1 MSGKADKAGDRAGG
15 AQSTEINVGA
25 LSETFS
31 SKAAISIVE
40 EVENEDD
47 KAPAVQ
53 ARNLFLLMPEISR
66 KIFVGMLNG
75 NELAR
80 FDTAMVHHRGHAA
93 LQEAMNGVDVYGSEF
108 RYQLESKTE
117 LCEGL
122 TWMRKKN
129 ILPHDFTLHMYHDKE
144 GKYEKEDHICALL
157 QRAKFIM
164 ASLIITRCL
173 KSYDPNAWSER
184 IECFPLMMATALDSP
199 EHVRQLCARKDVNVN
214 QLEDFANG
222 SYTCLQRAA
231 HKGHFECLEI
241 LIDEGNADY
250 KKQTSDATCLH
261 LSALF
266 GHIDCM
272 AFLLEKGMSINLLNS
287 FGETPLD
294 WAVRSRQVK
303 MISLLKSKGAR
314 LGEQIAPLPAPA
326 PPNGPAVVGLPSPP

>member
-1 MSGKADKAGDRAGG
+1 MSGKAVKAGNRAGG
-15 AQSTEINVGA
+15 AQSTEVNIGA

-31 SKAAISIVE
+31 SKTAISTLEDVE
-40 EVENEDD
+40 DEDEE
-47 KAPAVQ
+47 APAVQ

-66 KIFVGMLNG
+66 RIFVGMLNG

-93 LQEAMNGVDVYGSEF
+93 LQEAMNGTDVYGSEF

-122 TWMRKKN
+122 AWMRKRN
-129 ILPHDFTLHMYHDKE
+129 ILPYEFTLHMYNKE

-184 IECFPLMMATALDSP
+184 IKCFPLMMATALDSP

-222 SYTCLQRAA
+222 SYSCLQRAC

-266 GHIDCM
+266 GHIDCV
-272 AFLLEKGMSINLLNS
+272 AFLLERGMSINLLNS

-294 WAVRSRQVK
+294 WALRSRK
-303 MISLLKSKGAR
+303 AEMITFLKSKGAR
-314 LGEQIAPLPAPA
+314 MGEQITPPAPA
-326 PPNGPAVVGLPSPP
+326 PPTEPAVLSHPSPP